1 MKRLMLDTGVASDYI
16 FRRNGVYERVREC
29 AARGIRIG
37 IAMPAIGELFAGVE
51 HSQSR
56 ERNRDI
62 LKRDIHGFRPWPFD
76 RKAAEEFGR
85 LYAYLRSIGRPMQQI
100 DVQIAAIALSLGS
113 CRLATRD
120 GDFRAIPGLD
130 LEIW

>member
-1 MKRLMLDTGVASDYI
+1 MKRLMLDTGVAGDYI
-16 FRRNGVYERVREC
+16 FRRKDVYERVREF
-29 AARGIRIG
+29 ATKGIKIG

-56 ERNRDI
+56 ERNLEI
-62 LKRDIHGFRPWPFD
+62 LKRDLHGLRPWPFD

-113 CRLATRD
+113 CKLVTRD
-120 GDFRAIPGLD
+120 GDFRAIPRLD
-130 LEIW
+130 LETW